1 MRMFFGCLSHW
12 RPAGENGGEH
22 QPALPCGYGG
32 SFQQRHQC
40 GTQFLIGQPN
50 IREKR
55 IDNPIYMPGALGIL
69 AFGHLNSSVQGLDDF
84 PENEWPTNIDL
95 LYYAFHV
102 MAGLGTVF
110 ILLMGIANFQRWRG
124 RLETSRGLLWAL
136 MLAFPFP
143 YIATTAG
150 WMTTELE
157 DSPGSSFG
165 FSEPVKASAML

>member
-1 MRMFFGCLSHW
+1 
-12 RPAGENGGEH
+12 
-22 QPALPCGYGG
+22 
-32 SFQQRHQC
+32 
-40 GTQFLIGQPN
+40 
-50 IREKR
+50 
-55 IDNPIYMPGALGIL
+55 MPGALSIL

-110 ILLMGIANFQRWRG
+110 ILLMGIANFQQWRG

-150 WMTTELE
+150 WMTTELGRQPWLIFRLFRTSQGVS
-157 DSPGSSFG
+157 DVVNGGNVLFTVIG
-165 FSEPVKASAML
+165 FTGLYFVLGVLFIFLIGREIAHGPQQITTGGKLEVSHD